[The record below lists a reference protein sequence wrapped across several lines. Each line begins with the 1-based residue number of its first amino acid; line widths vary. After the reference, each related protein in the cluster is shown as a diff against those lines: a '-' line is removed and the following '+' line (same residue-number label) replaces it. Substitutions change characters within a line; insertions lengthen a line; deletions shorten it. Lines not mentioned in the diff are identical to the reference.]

1 MVNEALFD
9 SKVKESGYKYNFISR
24 QLGITEFGL
33 IKKRKGT
40 IPFKVD
46 EINKLSEL
54 LHLTASER
62 DDIFDLKST
71 K

>member
-1 MVNEALFD
+1 MVNETLFNQ
-9 SKVKESGYKYNFISR
+9 KVSESGYKFNFISK

-46 EINKLSEL
+46 EINKLTEL

-62 DDIFDLKST
+62 DAIFDLKST

>member
-1 MVNEALFD
+1 MVDKARFD
-9 SKVKESGYKYNFISR
+9 QKVADSGYKFDFISK

-46 EINKLSEL
+46 EINKLTEL
-54 LHLTASER
+54 LHLTAPER
-62 DDIFDLKST
+62 DAIFDLKST

>member
-1 MVNEALFD
+1 MVNETLLNQ
-9 SKVKESGYKYNFISR
+9 KVKESGYKYNFISR

-33 IKKRKGT
+33 IKKRNGK

-46 EINKLSEL
+46 EINKLTEL